1 MSLVELQRNQCTVV
15 KKRKQKQMLV
25 IMLHFFSEDCAKWC
39 AEVGG
44 APKCKKWVF
53 KEVGT
58 ICHLK
63 YTLGDVRDDASPLTP
78 EDLKLFQP
86 ADGGSNATAAASNN
100 STAGNSTGHLEVLLS

>member
-1 MSLVELQRNQCTVV
+1 
-15 KKRKQKQMLV
+15 MLV

-63 YTLGDVRDDASPLTP
+63 YTLGDVRDDANPLTP

-100 STAGNSTGHLEVLLS
+100 STAGNSTGNLGVLLS